1 MDCQRHSTAVAT
13 GNRARCDEGGDARS
27 LATSKSPDKRLK
39 DWHMNRYE
47 TSTPRAALGLTAV
60 AMAAITMAA
69 LVVLPAQLGS
79 VSANAST
86 LAAEKAPAEARFD
99 VARAPSIDVTGAIDG
114 EEYVSPGRAAFEA
127 QECGRQTKSN
137 SHSLAD

>member
-27 LATSKSPDKRLK
+27 LATSKGPDKRLK

-60 AMAAITMAA
+60 AMAAITMAT

-86 LAAEKAPAEARFD
+86 LAAEKVPAEARFD

-127 QECGRQTKSN
+127 QECGRPTKSN